1 MSLEIRIEH
10 ALIVVLLSI
19 VLKNLLVQYHA
30 HGEKWKKKCKKGPP
44 RAWKPRSPKKCPAC
58 RAGVC
63 LPALH
68 PRREVT
74 PWQEV
79 RSRRGRKK
87 GIDTEGHCCLNPFC
101 AYFWVT
107 DAAVHALVGN
117 GVQGPHKI
125 QLLRCQACGRGFS
138 SRRNTPLYYLKTAVE
153 RIEMCL
159 WLLAE
164 GVDIAVLVRFTHHV
178 DATLSRWLERAG
190 RHSEKLHQQLFV
202 DLELA
207 YVQIDEL
214 KAPIV
219 GDKENWLWA
228 AIEPLTKIVPAIH
241 VGKRSNDDAMIFIHH
256 LALSLAPG
264 CVPAF
269 TSDGLRQYFY
279 ALTAHFGHWRW
290 PNSLRGWV
298 VSHQLLYGQLVKQRG
313 KKADGK
319 SFTTI
324 RMKIGRLKDLVDHL
338 RSLDL
343 TGTIQTALI
352 ERFNLTA
359 RHGVAPLSRRTW
371 SKARSVEALY
381 LHVQWWRMYYHFSR
395 EHVSL
400 RVRVPGLR
408 RRYRAR
414 SPAMAAGLTD
424 HLWSVGDVLHLP
436 VVVLEGGIA

>member
-1 MSLEIRIEH
+1 
-10 ALIVVLLSI
+10 
-19 VLKNLLVQYHA
+19 
-30 HGEKWKKKCKKGPP
+30 
-44 RAWKPRSPKKCPAC
+44 
-58 RAGVC
+58 
-63 LPALH
+63 LH

-74 PWQEV
+74 PWKEV
-79 RSRRGRKK
+79 RSKRGRKK
-87 GIDTEGHCCLNPFC
+87 EIDTEGQCCLNLFC
-101 AYFWVT
+101 RYFGIT
-107 DAAVHALVGN
+107 DAAVHALVGD
-117 GVQGPHKI
+117 GVQGPNRI

-138 SRRNTPLYYLKTAVE
+138 SRRNTPLRYLKTSVE

-164 GVDIAVLVRFTHHV
+164 GVDIAVLVRFTGHV

-190 RHSEKLHQQLFV
+190 RHSERLHQQLFV
-202 DLELA
+202 NLDLA

-241 VGKRSNDDAMIFIHH
+241 VGKRSNDDAMVFIHQMV
-256 LALSLAPG
+256 LSLAPG

-269 TSDGLRQYFY
+269 TSDGLRQYFF

-290 PNSLRGWV
+290 PRSLRGWV
-298 VSHQLLYGQLVKQRG
+298 VSSRLLYGQLVKQRG
-313 KKADGK
+313 KKKADGK
-319 SFTTI
+319 PFTVI
-324 RMKIGRLKDLVDHL
+324 RMKVGRLKDLVDHL

-343 TGTIQTALI
+343 TGTIQTAII

-359 RHGVAPLSRRTW
+359 RHGIAPLRRRTW
-371 SKARSVEALY
+371 SKARSVDGLL
-381 LHVQWWRMYYHFSR
+381 LHVQWWRAYYHLSR
-395 EHVSL
+395 EHESL
-400 RVRVPGLR
+400 RERVPGLR

-424 HLWSVGDVLHLP
+424 HLWSVGDILRLP
-436 VVVLEGGIA
+436 VVVLEGGAC